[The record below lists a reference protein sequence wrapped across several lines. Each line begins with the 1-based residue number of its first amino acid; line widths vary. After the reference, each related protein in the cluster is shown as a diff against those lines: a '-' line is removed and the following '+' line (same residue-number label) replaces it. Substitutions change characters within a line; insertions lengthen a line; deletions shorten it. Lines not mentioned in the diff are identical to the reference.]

1 MSSRALTYD
10 QWGKRPKFSPSHF
23 LWLPARFVFD
33 AKSAEYKCEGK
44 MFEHLEEWPGM
55 SELKHEVS
63 ALVTY
68 FAPALK
74 KIHEY
79 FKDLSYVLYNEYV
92 DLGPD

>member
-1 MSSRALTYD
+1 
-10 QWGKRPKFSPSHF
+10 
-23 LWLPARFVFD
+23 VFD

-44 MFEHLEEWPGM
+44 MFEHLEDWPGKD
-55 SELKHEVS
+55 ELKHEIS

-74 KIHEY
+74 KIHHY
-79 FKDLSYVLYNEYV
+79 FKDLSYVLFNEYD